1 MAVNVIAN
9 PINLSWRN
17 FHVVDSS
24 PDLSG
29 DEVAQVHPEMR
40 MPPNVQV
47 AGSNGVFRLN
57 AFTITVAPVPQDTI
71 VLRSAE
77 QTADLLR
84 HEQGHYDLL
93 ILVAKAMARD
103 LGAATDSSAS
113 GLNTQVQT
121 IQQTHNANAQAID
134 SAYDTQTKNGKDP
147 LQQTSWNQ
155 AIAAALGNPGS
166 TTVRGLRL

>member
-9 PINLSWRN
+9 PTNLSWSN
-17 FHVVDSS
+17 FRVVDSS

-40 MPPNVQV
+40 LPPNVQV
-47 AGSNGVFRLN
+47 VNSNGVFRMN

-71 VLRSAE
+71 VLRSAT

-103 LGAATDSSAS
+103 LGAATDSSARA
-113 GLNTQVQT
+113 LNTQVQT

-134 SAYDTQTKNGKDP
+134 AAYDTQTDHGKDS

-155 AIAAALGNPGS
+155 AIAAALGNPATS
-166 TTVRGLRL
+166 TVRGQRL

>member
-9 PINLSWRN
+9 PINLSWSN
-17 FHVVDSS
+17 FQVVDSS

-29 DEVAQVHPEMR
+29 DEVAQIHPEMR
-40 MPPNVQV
+40 LPPNIQV
-47 AGSNGVFRLN
+47 ANSNGVFRLN
-57 AFTITVAPVPQDTI
+57 AFTIMVAPVPQDTI
-71 VLRSAE
+71 VLRSAA

-93 ILVAKAMARD
+93 ILVAKALARD
-103 LGAATDSSAS
+103 LGAATGSSAAA
-113 GLNTQVQT
+113 LNTQVQT

-134 SAYDTQTKNGKDP
+134 AAYDTQTDHGKDS

-155 AIAAALGNPGS
+155 AIAAALGNPAAS
-166 TTVRGLRL
+166 TVRGLRL

>member
-17 FHVVDSS
+17 FQVVDSS

-47 AGSNGVFRLN
+47 ASSNGVFRLN

-71 VLRSAE
+71 VLRSAT
-77 QTADLLR
+77 QTDDLLR

-103 LGAATDSSAS
+103 LGPATDSSAR

-134 SAYDTQTKNGKDP
+134 SAYDTQTKNGKDS

-155 AIAAALGNPGS
+155 AIAAALGNRATS
-166 TTVRGLRL
+166 TVRGLRL